1 MKKRGFSIIYSF
13 RQALDYFNFPK
24 AFMESLSGFPMDKIT
39 TLGTS
44 TGEMFKLFTSER
56 GAVII
61 FQNSSSV

>member
-1 MKKRGFSIIYSF
+1 MKKRRFSIVDSF

-44 TGEMFKLFTSER
+44 TGEMFKLFTTE
-56 GAVII
+56 
-61 FQNSSSV
+61 

>member
-1 MKKRGFSIIYSF
+1 MKKRSFSILDSF

-44 TGEMFKLFTSER
+44 TGKMFKLFTGEL
-56 GAVII
+56 GVV
-61 FQNSSSV
+61 QV